1 MSLEVTQEEFDRL
14 DAHRIFRVSYRIP
27 YSIET
32 QILNLVHIGDST
44 REICRELH
52 VSIDTVNRV
61 KKQNN
66 LWGV

>member
-27 YSIET
+27 HRIET
-32 QILNLVHIGDST
+32 EILNLVHAGNST
-44 REICRELH
+44 REICKKLH
-52 VSIDTVNRV
+52 VSNDTVNRV
-61 KKQNN
+61 KKQNG